1 MSQKTLLTKGI
12 VKELWFST
20 ARSGGKGGQN
30 VNKVATK
37 IELFFD
43 LENSLCLTDEQKELA
58 RKKLKNKLSENGVLH
73 LSEDRDRSQHKN
85 KELAVKKF
93 LTLMEKSLEKPKPR
107 KASAPTKA
115 SLKRKKESKEK
126 RSEIKSTRKK
136 VHI

>member
-1 MSQKTLLTKGI
+1 MSGKTLLTKGI

-43 LENSLCLTDEQKELA
+43 LENSLCLTDEQKDLA
-58 RKKLKNKLSENGVLH
+58 RKKLKNKLSESGVLH

-93 LTLMEKSLEKPKPR
+93 MELLEKALEKPKPR

-115 SLKRKKESKEK
+115 SLKKRKETKEK
-126 RSEIKSTRKK
+126 RSDIKSTRKK
-136 VHI
+136 IRL

>member
-1 MSQKTLLTKGI
+1 MRQKTLLTKGI
-12 VKELWFST
+12 VKELWFSA

-43 LENSLCLTDEQKELA
+43 LENSLCLTDEQKELI
-58 RKKLKNKLSENGVLH
+58 RKKLKNKINDAGVLH
-73 LSEDRDRSQHKN
+73 ISEDRDRSQHKN

-93 LTLMEKSLEKPKPR
+93 IDLLEKSLEKPKAR

-115 SLKRKKESKEK
+115 SREKKREGKEK
-126 RSEIKSTRKK
+126 RSDIKSSRKK
-136 VHI
+136 IRI

>member
-1 MSQKTLLTKGI
+1 MSRKTLLTKGI

-58 RKKLKNKLSENGVLH
+58 RKKLKNKLNDNGVLH
-73 LSEDRDRSQHKN
+73 LSEDRDRSQYKN

-93 LTLMEKSLEKPKPR
+93 MDLLEKALEKPKPR
-107 KASAPTKA
+107 KASTPTKA
-115 SLKRKKESKEK
+115 SLQKKKEKKEK
-126 RSEIKSTRKK
+126 RSELKSTRKK
-136 VHI
+136 IRL

>member
-1 MSQKTLLTKGI
+1 MSGKTLLTKGI

-58 RKKLKNKLSENGVLH
+58 RKKLKNKLNDNGVLH
-73 LSEDRDRSQHKN
+73 LSEDRDRSQFKN
-85 KELAVKKF
+85 KQLAVKKF
-93 LTLMEKSLEKPKPR
+93 MELLEKALEKPKSR

-115 SLKRKKESKEK
+115 SVKKKKETKEK
-126 RSEIKSTRKK
+126 RSELKSTRKK
-136 VHI
+136 IRL